1 MTFLLDVN
9 VLIAL
14 IDPAH
19 VGHDAAHNWF
29 EREGGRNWATCPIT
43 QNGVIRIVGHPRYPN
58 TPGSPAE
65 AAVIVQRLCALSG
78 HSFWPDD
85 VDLFGGGI
93 IDAMEIRTPA
103 QVTDSYLLALAA
115 ARGGKLATFDRKL
128 SVRAVSGGR
137 AALHLIDGR
146 VAH

>member
-19 VGHDAAHNWF
+19 VGHDAAHDWF
-29 EREGGRNWATCPIT
+29 ERVGRADWATCPIT

-58 TPGSPAE
+58 STGSPAE
-65 AAVIVQRLCALSG
+65 AATLMRQLCALDG
-78 HSFWPDD
+78 HTFWPDD
-85 VDLFGGGI
+85 IDVFGN
-93 IDAMEIRTPA
+93 DVLDPAEIRTPA

-115 ARGGKLATFDRKL
+115 ARGGKLATLDRRL
-128 SVRAVSGGR
+128 SVRAVRGGR
-137 AALHLIDGR
+137 SALHLIDAKA
-146 VAH
+146 VN